1 MTLIAIILVFM
12 VLLGAVTLGYQV
24 FQLVILDAKS
34 RGLKHPKFWGIFSLG
49 GNNGGGG
56 LVLYLIG
63 RNRFPSHM
71 TDADRKISDSR
82 KKKSALSLCFI
93 ATGIVGLIFTALF
106 GDLSYFLQ

>member
-1 MTLIAIILVFM
+1 MAVIAIILLFM
-12 VLLGAVTLGYQV
+12 VLLGAFTLGYQV
-24 FQLVILDAKS
+24 FQLVVLDAQS

-71 TDADRKISDSR
+71 TDTARKTCDSR
-82 KKKSALSLCFI
+82 KRKSALSLCFI
-93 ATGIVGLIFTALF
+93 AVGTIGLIFIALF
-106 GDLSYFLQ
+106 GDLGSLF